1 MDFIQKQAEEKNDKK
16 GMMYSVAIHTGLLFF
31 LFLLPS
37 SVPIK
42 VIPKSNI
49 VVELPTDLMGGAA
62 LGLKN
67 EGEGTKAAA
76 GKPDPTAG
84 NAAAKPLPIAPPP
97 VPIKTT
103 PVKPVINKPVEAPPP
118 PKKVQTT
125 EDPNAAEVRR
135 QQEDVRKRNE
145 EAKYQQQAAERE
157 KKRQA
162 DAQAAAQQEAKRQ
175 ADAQAAADRATADK
189 YKNRF
194 PGKNGNGNGGGT
206 NGAGGDGTGRGNTGR
221 AGNQGTPDGDP
232 NSSNLNGI
240 GHGPGSVSGFGNRPV
255 QSAPKLQEN
264 SQSEGRVVLYVC
276 VNGEG
281 RVVSADF
288 KPNGSTTTD
297 EDLIAA
303 ATRNAMQY
311 KFAAGSADKQCGT
324 ITYNF
329 KLK

>member
-1 MDFIQKQAEEKNDKK
+1 MDFIQKQVEEKNDKK
-16 GMMYSVAIHTGLLFF
+16 GMMYSITIHTGLLLF

-37 SVPIK
+37 SVP
-42 VIPKSNI
+42 I

-67 EGEGTKAAA
+67 EGEGTKAAP

-84 NAAAKPLPIAPPP
+84 NSASKPLPIAPPP

-135 QQEDVRKRNE
+135 EQEDVRKRNE
-145 EAKYQQQAAERE
+145 ESKYQQQAAERE
-157 KKRQA
+157 KKRQT

-194 PGKNGNGNGGGT
+194 PGKNGNGTGGGT

-240 GHGPGSVSGFGNRPV
+240 GHGPGSVSGFGNRSV

-264 SQSEGRVVLYVC
+264 SQSEGRIVLYVC
-276 VNGEG
+276 VNSDG
-281 RVVSADF
+281 RVVSADY
-288 KPNGSTTTD
+288 KASGSTTTD

-329 KLK
+329 KLR